1 MDSPHRLEETGQ
13 HGGVWH
19 PAFLGLTDYLNIGK
33 LMEPTEFT
41 FSSRWTSTCS
51 ERAAGV
57 RQSLPTRQEL
67 RMAVI
72 TFSRE
77 AHSGTQDLA
86 RQLAQRLGYR
96 YVSRDELT
104 RAVTASS
111 GVQREPQTTESE
123 GRALSRW
130 EKIGEQLT
138 GDREAYIAALKAVI
152 TDLAM
157 ADDVVIVGHGAG
169 QFLSDMRSVLR
180 VFVVAPMQDRVERL
194 VAEGVGDPGAARR
207 MIDQQDRESEAY
219 LRYLFGIGWQ
229 DPHQWDVVI
238 NSGRVDPEAA
248 LDMLARYTERLVR
261 DREEHT
267 DLNRMQIAS
276 RIEQALLGD
285 EDLGVNKLRVRF
297 ETGGLV
303 LEGEAL
309 AQDDRQ
315 RAEAIAR
322 ALAPEAPIDNQIVLR
337 PPTSA

>member
-1 MDSPHRLEETGQ
+1 
-13 HGGVWH
+13 
-19 PAFLGLTDYLNIGK
+19 
-33 LMEPTEFT
+33 
-41 FSSRWTSTCS
+41 
-51 ERAAGV
+51 
-57 RQSLPTRQEL
+57 
-67 RMAVI
+67 
-72 TFSRE
+72 
-77 AHSGTQDLA
+77 
-86 RQLAQRLGYR
+86 
-96 YVSRDELT
+96 
-104 RAVTASS
+104 
-111 GVQREPQTTESE
+111 
-123 GRALSRW
+123 
-130 EKIGEQLT
+130 
-138 GDREAYIAALKAVI
+138 
-152 TDLAM
+152 
-157 ADDVVIVGHGAG
+157 
-169 QFLSDMRSVLR
+169 
-180 VFVVAPMQDRVERL
+180 
-194 VAEGVGDPGAARR
+194 
-207 MIDQQDRESEAY
+207 
-219 LRYLFGIGWQ
+219 
-229 DPHQWDVVI
+229 VVI